1 MLLNINEIKVNP
13 GRREL
18 SQSGI
23 EELAQSI
30 ADIGLLNPISI
41 AEDHTL
47 IAGYHRLEAVKRLG
61 WTEIECS
68 VCKLE
73 GLQTELAEID
83 ENFVRTALTTTQRG
97 ELLLRR
103 KTIYETLH
111 PETRHGMRNGQT
123 AKDCSVQSL
132 ETKSFVQDTAEKLG
146 VSPSTVSR
154 QVQVAKNTT
163 PEAKQIFQ
171 GSDVDLTQQEA
182 LKLSRLEPTQQKEAA
197 AQLASKQIHSVD
209 EYQAAEDET
218 SAQSVQSGEAV
229 AEASAEVVPENTE
242 RAESIPWDGGTDEL
256 FANFREFLQTVLEG
270 VKTYSGASDCFAQM
284 APEQIEELRRD
295 SENICALLQ
304 DLTAQLRSADQ

>member
-23 EELAQSI
+23 EKLAQSI
-30 ADIGLLNPISI
+30 TDIGLLNPISI
-41 AEDHTL
+41 DEEHTL
-47 IAGYHRLEAVKRLG
+47 IAGYHRLEAAKRLG

-73 GLQTELAEID
+73 GLQAELAEID
-83 ENFVRTALTTTQRG
+83 ENFVRTALTATQRG

-163 PEAKQIFQ
+163 PEAKQILQ
-171 GSDVDLTQQEA
+171 DSDVDLTQQEA
-182 LKLSRLEPTQQKEAA
+182 LKLSRLEPVQQKEAA
-197 AQLASKQIHSVD
+197 AQLASKQINSVD
-209 EYQAAEDET
+209 EYQAAEAET
-218 SAQSVQSGEAV
+218 SAQPVQSDETV
-229 AEASAEVVPENTE
+229 AEESAEVVPESTE
-242 RAESIPWDGGTDEL
+242 KAEGIQGDGESTEFFTNL
-256 FANFREFLQTVLEG
+256 TEFLQTILDG
-270 VKTYSGASDCFAQM
+270 IKTYSDTPDCFAQM
-284 APEQIEELRRD
+284 APEQIQELCRKSEE
-295 SENICALLQ
+295 ICTAFREFN
-304 DLTAQLRSADQ
+304 AQLQER

>member
-23 EELAQSI
+23 GELAQSI

-41 AEDHTL
+41 DEEHTL
-47 IAGYHRLEAVKRLG
+47 IAGYHRLEAAKRLG
-61 WTEIECS
+61 WTEIECI

-73 GLQTELAEID
+73 GLQAELAEID
-83 ENFVRTALTTTQRG
+83 ENFVRTALTATQRG

-163 PEAKQIFQ
+163 PEAKQILQ
-171 GSDVDLTQQEA
+171 DSDVDLTQQEA
-182 LKLSRLEPTQQKEAA
+182 LKLSRLEPMQQKEAA
-197 AQLASKQIHSVD
+197 AQLASKQINSVD
-209 EYQAAEDET
+209 EYQVAEAET
-218 SAQSVQSGEAV
+218 SAHPVQSDETV
-229 AEASAEVVPENTE
+229 SEKSAEVVPESTE
-242 RAESIPWDGGTDEL
+242 ETEGIQGDGETIEL
-256 FANFREFLQTVLEG
+256 FTNLTEFLQTALDG
-270 VKTYSGASDCFAQM
+270 IKTYSGTSHCFAQM
-284 APEQIEELRRD
+284 FPEQIQELCRKSEEICLALR
-295 SENICALLQ
+295 EF
-304 DLTAQLRSADQ
+304 TAQLQER

>member
-30 ADIGLLNPISI
+30 ADIGLLSPVSVD
-41 AEDHTL
+41 EEHTL
-47 IAGYHRLEAVKRLG
+47 IAGYHRLEAAKRLG

-68 VCKLE
+68 VCKLK
-73 GLQTELAEID
+73 GLQAELAEID
-83 ENFVRTALTTTQRG
+83 ENFVRTALTATQRG

-132 ETKSFVQDTAEKLG
+132 ETKYFVQDTTEKLG

-163 PEAKQIFQ
+163 PEAKQILQ
-171 GSDVDLTQQEA
+171 DSDVDLTQQEA
-182 LKLSRLEPTQQKEAA
+182 LKLSRLEPVQQKEAA
-197 AQLASKQIHSVD
+197 AQLASKQINSVD
-209 EYQAAEDET
+209 EYQTTEAKT
-218 SAQSVQSGEAV
+218 SAQPVQSDEMV
-229 AEASAEVVPENTE
+229 AEESAEVVPESTE
-242 RAESIPWDGGTDEL
+242 RADGIQQDSEVIEL
-256 FANFREFLQTVLEG
+256 FTNLTEFLQTVVDG
-270 VKTYSGASDCFAQM
+270 IKTYSDSSDCFAQM
-284 APEQIEELRRD
+284 APERIQELCLKSEEICLALR
-295 SENICALLQ
+295 EF
-304 DLTAQLRSADQ
+304 TAQLQER